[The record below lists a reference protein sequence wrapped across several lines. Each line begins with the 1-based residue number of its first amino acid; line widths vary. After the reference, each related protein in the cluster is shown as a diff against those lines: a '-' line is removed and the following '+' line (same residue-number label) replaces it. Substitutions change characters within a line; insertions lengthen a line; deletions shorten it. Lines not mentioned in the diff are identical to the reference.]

1 MRAELSDIYL
11 ETLHRLWIWIPQ
23 LVWGQGIRAKKHS
36 VDLKIGLYDC
46 CFKTSAC
53 LCVIIGGRVFS
64 RWEDSI
70 TFKRIVYQ

>member
-46 CFKTSAC
+46 CFKTSAY

-70 TFKRIVYQ
+70 TFKRMVYQ